1 MLAAPLAAE
10 NTTILLSLA
19 FGPYR
24 DVAMRFFFDAFMGE
38 PAPLVPVIPCFK
50 DYIGSVCQPLNQRSS
65 LDVSTASILPLLPHE
80 QNVRSGTTLQGAPV
94 GLQG

>member
-1 MLAAPLAAE
+1 MLAAPLADE

-24 DVAMRFFFDAFMGE
+24 EVAMRFFFDAFMRE
-38 PAPLVPVIPCFK
+38 PASLVSVVPCFK

-65 LDVSTASILPLLPHE
+65 L
-80 QNVRSGTTLQGAPV
+80 NVFGHRFGDFARTNRTSRPARPYLS
-94 GLQG
+94 LIHI